1 MLFDFVEPSAFGE
14 RRNNFPFP
22 LAAPVFLSLD

>member
-1 MLFDFVEPSAFGE
+1 MLFDFVEPLTFDE
-14 RRNNFPFP
+14 RLNNFPFL